1 MKKIE
6 HEYGGKKTNEV
17 RAENE
22 PEQRSLTTILGVRLP
37 DGRTFQVAGTEEDL
51 ELLLELLARIPKEE
65 KGSGVLVTIDDD
77 AVYRSSTG
85 EEVVRIPHGNA
96 VQVPDVRP
104 QLAAL
109 IKHTRTK
116 ETA

>member
-1 MKKIE
+1 MDTEIG
-6 HEYGGKKTNEV
+6 HDSARDDNGI
-17 RAENE
+17 RAEDALA
-22 PEQRSLTTILGVRLP
+22 EQHLTTILGVRLP

-77 AVYRSSTG
+77 AVYCSSTG
-85 EEVVRIPHGNA
+85 EEVIRIPRGNA
-96 VQVPDVRP
+96 VRVPDVRP
-104 QLAAL
+104 QLEEL

-116 ETA
+116 EPA